1 MNHLKLQ
8 HHLEHLEQRHRELD
22 KEITELYNNY
32 DNDFYLQQLKKERL
46 HVKEE
51 IQAIKHQL
59 RAA

>member
-22 KEITELYNNY
+22 KEIKEMYNNY
-32 DNDFYLQQLKKERL
+32 DDDITIQQLKKERL

-51 IQAIKHQL
+51 IQQTLSKLKVA
-59 RAA
+59 